1 MDSANKHIE
10 IQADPSPATTTHLLT
25 LGFALLC
32 LFPFALAWDLTR
44 ALFTL
49 VWTNDTFSQIP
60 LIPLVSLFLIYGSRK
75 EIFSD
80 VSFGWTAG
88 AALIVPG
95 MAFVVA
101 ARLDAGQLSSA
112 NQATV
117 FMFGIVLIWMGAFA
131 LFFGTRAFRAARIPL
146 LFLIFA
152 IPIPEPLLSKLI
164 AFLQEKS
171 ADAAQAFFSMGRVP
185 YLRRGLIF
193 DLPGV
198 SIQVAEECSGIRSTL
213 ALFIT
218 TALAAAL
225 FLKSNWRRL
234 LLLIVVVPIAIVKN
248 GLRIATLSTLAIY
261 VNPAFLTGNLHH
273 HGGVLFFL
281 IALVP
286 MALLLIF
293 LERQE
298 RARPAAPARA

>member
-1 MDSANKHIE
+1 MNSTNKNIE
-10 IQADPSPATTTHLLT
+10 IQAAPSPATSLLA

-44 ALFTL
+44 ALATL

-60 LIPLVSLFLIYGSRK
+60 LIPLVSLFLVYGSRE
-75 EIFSD
+75 EIFSE
-80 VSFGWTAG
+80 VSFGWITG
-88 AALIVPG
+88 AALITPG
-95 MAFVVA
+95 LGFLIA
-101 ARLDAGQLSSA
+101 ARLDVGQLGSA

-131 LFFGTRAFRAARIPL
+131 LFFGTRAFRAARTPL
-146 LFLIFA
+146 LFLLFA
-152 IPIPEPLLSKLI
+152 VPIPEPLLSKLI
-164 AFLQEKS
+164 AFLQKES
-171 ADAAQAFFSMGRVP
+171 ADAAAAFFSLGRVP

-218 TALAAAL
+218 TALAGAL

-234 LLLIVVVPIAIVKN
+234 LLLVVVVPIAIVKN

-293 LERQE
+293 LEKQE
-298 RARPAAPARA
+298 RARPAAAARA